1 MKTLSP
7 HRLSALSL
15 CLAAAFAAHAQTT
28 KPVNLDSVSVT
39 GQLASLRGAQD
50 KQRAAQGVVSVV
62 HADDIG
68 QLPDNN
74 AAEALAR
81 LPGVSVERD
90 QGEGRFIRV
99 RGLGPD
105 YNAVTINGSLVPAAE
120 SDRRAAGL
128 DVVPAGLVRSLE
140 VLKTLSPEHD
150 ANSLGGTVSVNT
162 LSAFDQSGRLLR
174 VDLGGNYDANA
185 AKFAPSGAVT
195 FADRFNDGTL
205 GVAFALTSDTRRF
218 ASDNVETG
226 GAWEGNKLSAFEMRR
241 YEITRARLGAALNL
255 DFKPNTDSH
264 FYLRGFSSR
273 FTDDESRQSN
283 KISFAKAQAEGA
295 SGDAGAARGLKA
307 RQEINRVS
315 SLTAGA
321 DHRMGDWRLWAEAGS
336 GRASEDK
343 PNALASSGF
352 KASLKG
358 VSFRD
363 TMQPVLQGATGV
375 NDGANYAFDKLKLQD
390 STATDQTQ
398 HLKFDLQR
406 SMDFSG
412 TDIDIKGGF
421 KMARRSKDNA
431 LETYAIGTK
440 QLAKA
445 PYSLGKPQLAFT
457 AFASPDKVNY
467 PWNEFG
473 PGIDEAKLRALIGTV
488 KLADFRDAVD
498 SQVNDFTMK
507 EDVNAAYLQG
517 QIEHGATQWVIGLRN
532 ERIDFDAN
540 GWASDATGVKPVAFK
555 SSSDH
560 WLPSV
565 LWRQE
570 LSKATRLRGALTHSV
585 VRPSFG
591 QLAPGVL
598 VDGDTAELGNPE
610 LKPLRSRN
618 LDFGVE
624 HDWGREGGVSA
635 YLFHKQIND
644 FAFQT
649 DLAGTTGKWRDF
661 SSVNTFANGDT
672 ASVQGLE
679 LAYSQALRSLPGVW
693 GGIILGANASL
704 VRSDAT
710 ISGYDKGVR
719 KTRQIALPSQS
730 DRSVNLS
737 LGWEGHGISTRLA
750 LNHKSPYLLEV
761 GNILD
766 ASKDL
771 MVDTQNQVDFSL
783 RYQIDKRWQLSFEA
797 LNLGNASYYVYQA
810 DKARNAQFEQYGR
823 SYKLGL
829 KVAVN

>member
-1 MKTLSP
+1 MKPLSP

-15 CLAAAFAAHAQTT
+15 CLAASFAAHAQTT
-28 KPVNLDSVSVT
+28 TPVNLDTVSVA

-105 YNAVTINGSLVPAAE
+105 YNAVTINGTLVPAPE

-128 DVVPAGLVRSLE
+128 DVVPAGLIRSLE

-150 ANSLGGTVSVNT
+150 ANSLGGTVSVTT

-174 VDLGGNYDANA
+174 LELGGNYDANA
-185 AKFAPSGAVT
+185 AKSAPSSSVT

-218 ASDNVETG
+218 ASDNVETD
-226 GAWEGNKLSAFEMRR
+226 GAWDGNKLSVFELRR
-241 YEITRARLGAALNL
+241 YEITRARQGAALNL
-255 DFKPNTDSH
+255 DFKPNADAH

-273 FTDDESRQSN
+273 FTDDETRQSN
-283 KISFAKAQAEGA
+283 KISFATAQAEGVG
-295 SGDAGAARGLKA
+295 GDAGAARGLKA

-336 GRASEDK
+336 GRASEEK
-343 PNALASSGF
+343 PNALASSSF
-352 KASLKG
+352 KASFKG
-358 VSFRD
+358 VSFIDGMR
-363 TMQPVLQGATGV
+363 PVLQAPVAV
-375 NDGANYAFDKLKLQD
+375 NSAANYAFDKLKLQD

-406 SMDFSG
+406 SLAFTG
-412 TDIDIKGGF
+412 TEVDIKGGV
-421 KMARRSKDNA
+421 KVSRRSKDNE
-431 LETYAIGTK
+431 LEAYAIGTK

-445 PYSLGKPQLAFT
+445 PYNLGKPQLAFT
-457 AFASPDKVNY
+457 AFASADRVNH

-473 PGIDEAKLRALIGTV
+473 PGVDETRLRALIGSV

-498 SQVNDFTMK
+498 SQVNDLKMN
-507 EDVNAAYLQG
+507 EDVNAGYLQA
-517 QIEHGATQWVIGLRN
+517 QIEHGATQWMMGVRN
-532 ERIDFDAN
+532 ERISFDAS
-540 GWASDATGVKPVAFK
+540 GWASDSAGVKPVMFK

-591 QLAPGVL
+591 QLSPGML
-598 VDGDTAELGNPE
+598 VDGDTAKLGNPE
-610 LKPLRSRN
+610 LKPLRARN

-635 YLFHKQIND
+635 YVFHKQIND

-649 DLAGTTGKWRDF
+649 DLAGTAGKWKDF
-661 SSVNTFANGDT
+661 SSVNTFANGDA
-672 ASVQGLE
+672 ASLQGIE
-679 LAYSQALRSLPGVW
+679 LAYNQALRGLPGLL
-693 GGIILGANASL
+693 GGVILGGNATF

-710 ISGYDKGVR
+710 ISGFDKGVR

-730 DRSVNLS
+730 DRTVNLS
-737 LGWEGHGISTRLA
+737 VGWEGHGISTRLA

-761 GNILD
+761 GSIFD

-771 MVDTQNQVDFSL
+771 LVDTQNQVDFSL

-797 LNLGNASYYVYQA
+797 LNLGNANYYVYQA
-810 DKARNAQFEQYGR
+810 DKARNAQYEQYGR

-829 KVAVN
+829 KVAVF

>member
-1 MKTLSP
+1 MKPLNS
-7 HRLSALSL
+7 HRLTVLSL
-15 CLAAAFAAHAQTT
+15 SLAAAFAVHAQTT
-28 KPVNLDSVSVT
+28 PVNLDTVQVT

-90 QGEGRFIRV
+90 QGEGRFVRV

-105 YNAVTINGSLVPAAE
+105 YNAVTINGALVPAAE

-162 LSAFDQSGRLLR
+162 LSAFDQNARLLR
-174 VDLGGNYDANA
+174 LELGGNYDANA
-185 AKFAPSGAVT
+185 AKSATSGSVT

-205 GVAFALTSDTRRF
+205 GLAFALTSDTRRF

-226 GAWEGNKLSAFEMRR
+226 GGWDGNKLSAFELRR

-273 FTDDESRQSN
+273 FTDEESRQSN
-283 KISFAKAQAEGA
+283 KISFNTAQAEGV

-343 PNALASSGF
+343 PNALASSAF
-352 KASLKG
+352 KASFKG
-358 VSFRD
+358 VSFSDGTR
-363 TMQPVLQGATGV
+363 PVLQGPASM
-375 NDGANYAFDKLKLQD
+375 NDAANYSFDKLKLQD
-390 STATDQTQ
+390 STATDLTR

-406 SMDFSG
+406 SLALAGMEV
-412 TDIDIKGGF
+412 DIKGGV
-421 KMARRSKDNA
+421 KVSRRSKDNA

-445 PYSLGKPQLAFT
+445 PYSLGKPQLGFT
-457 AFASPDKVNY
+457 AFTSTDKVNY
-467 PWNEFG
+467 PWNAFG

-498 SQVNDFTMK
+498 SQVNDFSMN
-507 EDVNAAYLQG
+507 EDVNAGYLQA
-517 QIEHGATQWVIGLRN
+517 QIDQGATQWVVGVRN
-532 ERIDFDAN
+532 ERIAFDAN
-540 GWASDATGVKPVAFK
+540 GWSSDAAGVKPVVFN

-570 LSKATRLRGALTHSV
+570 LSKATRLRAALTHSV

-591 QLAPGVL
+591 QLTPGVL

-618 LDFGVE
+618 LDFGLE

-635 YLFHKQIND
+635 YIFHKQIND

-649 DLAGTTGKWRDF
+649 DLAGTAGKWKDF

-672 ASVQGLE
+672 ASVQGIE
-679 LAYSQALRSLPGVW
+679 LAYNQALRGLPGVL
-693 GGIILGANASL
+693 GGVILGANASF

-710 ISGYDKGVR
+710 ISGFDKGVR

-737 LGWEGHGISTRLA
+737 VGWEGHGLSTRLA

-761 GNILD
+761 GSIFD

-771 MVDTQNQVDFSL
+771 LVDTQNQVDFSL
-783 RYQIDKRWQLSFEA
+783 RYQIDKRWQVSFEA
-797 LNLGNASYYVYQA
+797 LNLGNAAYYVYQA
-810 DKARNAQFEQYGR
+810 DKARNAQYEQYGR

-829 KVAVN
+829 KVAVF

>member
-1 MKTLSP
+1 MKTFAP
-7 HRLSALSL
+7 HQLTALSL

-28 KPVNLDSVSVT
+28 TPVNLDTVAVT

-105 YNAVTINGSLVPAAE
+105 YNAVTINGALVPAAE

-128 DVVPAGLVRSLE
+128 DVVPAGLIRSLE

-174 VDLGGNYDANA
+174 LELGGNYDANA
-185 AKFAPSGAVT
+185 AKSAPSGSVT

-226 GAWEGNKLSAFEMRR
+226 GAWDGNKLSVFEQRR

-255 DFKPNTDSH
+255 DFKPNTDAH

-273 FTDDESRQSN
+273 FTDDETRQSN
-283 KISFAKAQAEGA
+283 KISFATAQAEGVG
-295 SGDAGAARGLKA
+295 GDAGAARGLKA
-307 RQEINRVS
+307 RQEINRVH
-315 SLTAGA
+315 SLTVGT

-336 GRASEDK
+336 GRASEEK
-343 PNALASSGF
+343 PNALASSSF
-352 KASLKG
+352 KASFKG
-358 VSFRD
+358 VSFIEGMR
-363 TMQPVLQGATGV
+363 PLLQAPTAV
-375 NDGANYAFDKLKLQD
+375 NSAANYAFDKLKLQD

-406 SMDFSG
+406 SMAFSG
-412 TDIDIKGGF
+412 MEVDIKGGV
-421 KMARRSKDNA
+421 KVSRRSKDNE
-431 LETYAIGTK
+431 LETYAISTK

-445 PYSLGKPQLAFT
+445 PYNLGKQQLAFT
-457 AFASPDKVNY
+457 AFSSADKVNY

-473 PGIDEAKLRALIGTV
+473 PGVDEARLRALVGSV

-498 SQVNDFTMK
+498 SQVNDFKMN
-507 EDVNAAYLQG
+507 EDVNAGYVQA
-517 QIEHGATQWVIGLRN
+517 QIEHGATQWVLGVRN
-532 ERIDFDAN
+532 ERISFDAS
-540 GWASDATGVKPVAFK
+540 GWASDAAGFKPVAFK

-610 LKPLRSRN
+610 LKPLRARN

-635 YLFHKQIND
+635 YVFHKQIND

-649 DLAGTTGKWRDF
+649 DLAGTAGKWKDF
-661 SSVNTFANGDT
+661 SSVNTFANGDA
-672 ASVQGLE
+672 ASLQGIE
-679 LAYSQALRSLPGVW
+679 LAYNQALRGLSGLLGGV
-693 GGIILGANASL
+693 IVGANATF

-710 ISGYDKGVR
+710 ISGFDKGVR

-730 DRSVNLS
+730 DRTVNLS
-737 LGWEGHGISTRLA
+737 VGWEGHGISTRLA

-761 GNILD
+761 GSIFD

-771 MVDTQNQVDFSL
+771 LVDTQNQVDFSL

-797 LNLGNASYYVYQA
+797 LNLGNANYYVYQA
-810 DKARNAQFEQYGR
+810 DKARNAQYEQYGR

-829 KVAVN
+829 KVAVY

>member
-7 HRLSALSL
+7 HRLTALSL

-28 KPVNLDSVSVT
+28 TPLNLDTVSVT

-105 YNAVTINGSLVPAAE
+105 YNAVTINGAQMPAAE

-174 VDLGGNYDANA
+174 LELGGNYDANA
-185 AKFAPSGAVT
+185 AKSAPSGSVT
-195 FADRFNDGTL
+195 FADRFNDGRL

-226 GAWEGNKLSAFEMRR
+226 GGWDGNKLSAFELRR

-255 DFKPNTDSH
+255 DFKPNTDTH

-273 FTDDESRQSN
+273 FTDEETRQSN
-283 KISFAKAQAEGA
+283 KISFATARAEGVA
-295 SGDAGAARGLKA
+295 GDADAARGLKA

-336 GRASEDK
+336 ARASEDK
-343 PNALASSGF
+343 PNALASSSF
-352 KASLKG
+352 KASFKG
-358 VSFRD
+358 VSFSDGMR
-363 TMQPVLQGATGV
+363 PVLQAPAAV
-375 NDGANYAFDKLKLQD
+375 NSAGNYAFDKLKLED

-398 HLKFDLQR
+398 HFKVDLQR
-406 SMDFSG
+406 SLDFAG
-412 TDIDIKGGF
+412 LEIEVKGGA
-421 KMARRSKDNA
+421 KVARRSKDNT

-445 PYSLGKPQLAFT
+445 PYNLSKPQLALT
-457 AFASPDKVNY
+457 AFASADRVNY

-473 PGIDEAKLRALIGTV
+473 PGVDEARLRALAGSV

-498 SQVNDFTMK
+498 SQVNDFKMN
-507 EDVNAAYLQG
+507 EDVNAAYVQT
-517 QIEHGATQWVIGLRN
+517 QIEHGTTQWVLGVRN
-532 ERIDFDAN
+532 ERISFDAS
-540 GWASDATGVKPVAFK
+540 GWASDDTGIKPVVFK

-570 LSKATRLRGALTHSV
+570 LSKSTRLRGALTHSV

-598 VDGDTAELGNPE
+598 VDDDTAELGNPE

-635 YLFHKQIND
+635 YVFHKQIND

-649 DLAGTTGKWRDF
+649 DLAGTAGKWKDF
-661 SSVNTFANGDT
+661 SSVNTFANGEA
-672 ASVQGLE
+672 ASLHGIE
-679 LAYSQALRSLPGVW
+679 LAYNQALRGD
-693 GGIILGANASL
+693 IILGANASF
-704 VRSDAT
+704 VRSEAT
-710 ISGYDKGVR
+710 ISGFDKGVR

-730 DRSVNLS
+730 DRTVNLS
-737 LGWEGHGISTRLA
+737 VGWEGHGISTRVA
-750 LNHKSPYLLEV
+750 LSHKSPYLLEV
-761 GNILD
+761 GSIFD
-766 ASKDL
+766 ARKDL
-771 MVDTQNQVDFSL
+771 LVDTQNQVDFSL
-783 RYQIDKRWQLSFEA
+783 RYQIDKRWQVSFEA
-797 LNLGNASYYVYQA
+797 LNLGNAHYYVYQA
-810 DKARNAQFEQYGR
+810 DQARNAQYEQYGR

-829 KVAVN
+829 KVAVF

>member
-7 HRLSALSL
+7 HRLTALSL
-15 CLAAAFAAHAQTT
+15 CLATAFAAHAQTT
-28 KPVNLDSVSVT
+28 TPVNLDTVAVT

-62 HADDIG
+62 HADNIG

-105 YNAVTINGSLVPAAE
+105 YNAVTINGALVPAAE

-162 LSAFDQSGRLLR
+162 LSAFDQSGRVLR
-174 VDLGGNYDANA
+174 LELGGNYDANA
-185 AKFAPSGAVT
+185 AKSAPSGSVT

-205 GVAFALTSDTRRF
+205 GLAFALSSDSRRF

-226 GAWEGNKLSAFEMRR
+226 GGWDGNKLSAFELRR

-255 DFKPNTDSH
+255 DFKPNTASH

-283 KISFAKAQAEGA
+283 KISFATASAEGVA
-295 SGDAGAARGLKA
+295 GDADAARGLKA

-343 PNALASSGF
+343 PDALASSSF
-352 KASLKG
+352 KGSFKG
-358 VSFRD
+358 VSFVDGMR
-363 TMQPVLQGATGV
+363 PVLQAPAALNSAGS
-375 NDGANYAFDKLKLQD
+375 YAFDKLKLET
-390 STATDQTQ
+390 STATDVTQ

-406 SMDFSG
+406 SLALAGMEV
-412 TDIDIKGGF
+412 DIKGGV
-421 KMARRSKDNA
+421 KVTRRSKDNA

-440 QLAKA
+440 QLAKV

-457 AFASPDKVNY
+457 AFASGDRVNY

-473 PGIDEAKLRALIGTV
+473 PGVDEARLRALIGTV

-498 SQVNDFTMK
+498 SQVNDFKMN
-507 EDVNAAYLQG
+507 EDVNAAYVQT
-517 QIEHGATQWVIGLRN
+517 QIEHGSTQWVLGVRN
-532 ERIDFDAN
+532 ERISFDAS
-540 GWASDATGVKPVAFK
+540 GWASDTAGVNPVAFK

-570 LSKATRLRGALTHSV
+570 LSKSTRLRGALTHSV

-598 VDGDTAELGNPE
+598 VDDDTAELGNPE

-635 YLFHKQIND
+635 YVFHKQIND

-649 DLAGTTGKWRDF
+649 DLAGTAGKWKDF
-661 SSVNTFANGDT
+661 SAVNTFANGDA
-672 ASVQGLE
+672 ASLHGVE
-679 LAYSQALRSLPGVW
+679 LAYNQSLP
-693 GGIILGANASL
+693 GGIILGANASF
-704 VRSDAT
+704 VRSEAT
-710 ISGYDKGVR
+710 ISGFDKGVR
-719 KTRQIALPSQS
+719 KSRQIGLPSQS
-730 DRSVNLS
+730 DRTVNLS
-737 LGWEGHGISTRLA
+737 VGWEGHGISTRVA
-750 LNHKSPYLLEV
+750 LNHKSPYLFEV
-761 GNILD
+761 GSIFD

-783 RYQIDKRWQLSFEA
+783 RYQIGKRWQVSFEA

-810 DKARNAQFEQYGR
+810 DKARNAQYEQYGR

-829 KVAVN
+829 KVAVY